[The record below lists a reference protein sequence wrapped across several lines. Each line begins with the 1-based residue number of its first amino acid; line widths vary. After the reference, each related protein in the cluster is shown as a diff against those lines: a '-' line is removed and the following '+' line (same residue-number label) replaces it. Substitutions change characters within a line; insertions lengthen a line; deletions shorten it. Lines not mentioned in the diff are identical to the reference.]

1 MKYTG
6 TVTELNSL
14 CSLTEPDWDLLDVI
28 ITKERI
34 AIDWKEDE
42 STYGLVLYPHDD
54 ALVEYSGRMTMR
66 ERPTL
71 VGHASAYRWNVVGKG
86 VLLLAKW
93 EIDGNAGICMFELER
108 PQP

>member
-14 CSLTEPDWDLLDVI
+14 CSLTQPDWDLDEVI
-28 ITKERI
+28 ITKDRI
-34 AIDWKEDE
+34 AIGWQENEAD
-42 STYGLVLYPHDD
+42 YGFVIYPHDD
-54 ALVEYSGRMTMR
+54 ALVEYSGRMTIR
-66 ERPTL
+66 QRPSL
-71 VGHASAYRWNVVGKG
+71 VGHVSAYRWNVVGKG

-108 PQP
+108 SQS

>member
-6 TVTELNSL
+6 SVTELNSL
-14 CSLTEPDWDLLDVI
+14 CSLTEPNWDLLDVI

-34 AIDWKEDE
+34 AIDWREDAA
-42 STYGLVLYPHDD
+42 SYCLVLYSHDD
-54 ALVEYSGRMTMR
+54 ALVEYSGRMTMC
-66 ERPTL
+66 ECPSL
-71 VGHASAYRWNVVGKG
+71 VGHVSAYRWNVVGKG

-108 PQP
+108 SQP